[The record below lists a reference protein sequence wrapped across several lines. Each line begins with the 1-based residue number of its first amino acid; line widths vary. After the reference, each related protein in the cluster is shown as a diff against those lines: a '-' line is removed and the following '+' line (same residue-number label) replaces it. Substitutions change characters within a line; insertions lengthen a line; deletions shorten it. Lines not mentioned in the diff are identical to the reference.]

1 VTRIKIAR
9 FQAAIIFGI
18 VCLAFFHPSSVHA
31 QAVNATLSGKVVDAS
46 GGTIGKATVLATNAA
61 TGFSRSVQASDAGE
75 FTIPAL
81 PAGEYSVS
89 AVFTG
94 FGKQTKTITL
104 QVGQVAELDFTL
116 TPGSVE
122 QKVEVEA
129 TSELAEPTRTQV
141 STVIQERQIADL
153 PVNGREFIDF
163 ALLSPAVQ
171 IGDTTSGST
180 DVIVE
185 PVTKL
190 SFAGQNIHFNFIAV
204 DGADDVSTASGI
216 QRGTPPQDSV
226 LEFRV
231 INTDYSAEFGRAVGG
246 IVNIITKGGSNNWH
260 GTGYEY
266 FRNNKMDARSILA
279 APGLNTLRQ
288 NQFGAAIG
296 GPVQKDKTF
305 VFANYEGQR
314 RGESPFYNSVVLA
327 NIGDAANPAPGT
339 INFVKKNVYGL
350 PTEPAGLNVLRTA
363 DYDNAFGR
371 LDHNFSDHQI
381 FMLRYFINHG
391 TLLNQSPLN
400 DGFDLPSAFKNNRIN
415 DQSLAGSLVSIVS
428 SKITNELRGQFARR
442 NFDFK
447 TATTQPHLEVSN
459 TFTVG
464 VNRGNPDFYIEKRSE
479 FADNVTVSLAKNT
492 VSFGGDTNYVVTTES
507 FPLFYPFEADYA
519 SLGAFLGTDGAVA
532 GCPTAPACPDPFVI
546 FFERFQAP
554 SFLEPTL
561 PNFTQVYQGGA
572 IPNNIRNEAKGSMN
586 HTYNGFFIQDKW
598 RASSNLTVNYGL
610 RWDFETWP
618 SNALNNPYK
627 NFDPRLG
634 IAYNVGGPWHM
645 VVRAGSGL
653 FHGIIPSPLLACQIP
668 SCGGE
673 NGYPGHPELDSL
685 NSTTKL
691 FAYAGVPA
699 DANAALGALLST
711 GTYADAAAVPAY
723 VKTDGGCPVSNKPPA
738 AAAFL
743 SQCIDSFFGPST
755 VVRFDKNH
763 KNPYGIQSSLAIEFN
778 PFKDTTVS
786 VSYLRV
792 KGVHL
797 GSFYNVNQPNPTGQV
812 LVHDSHGNTGCKN
825 VYFLIPFGLTTNAQC
840 GHTYAI
846 PGSAGVPGTACELNG
861 ITCPENYAIYF
872 EATSRW
878 NSNWNGLLVN
888 LNKRF
893 SQRFSAEIS
902 YTYAHSIDDGPN
914 PSFVLIPQD
923 SGNIRN
929 EKANSADDIRHRVVM
944 NGTLAS
950 PTTGSMWT
958 RDFQISTIITL
969 QSPEFFTKFAGFD
982 ANGDIFGNNDRVGI
996 EGRDTFRG
1004 KNIYTVDLR
1013 GSRLFTFHEHQS
1025 LQIIAEA
1032 FNLANHTNIKYF
1044 NTVYGAADFCNVSP
1058 VPAACGGPTGG
1069 PFFKEGSPNPNYGSP
1084 RAVFN
1089 PRQIQLALRYSW

>member
-1 VTRIKIAR
+1 MNRSKWTCAAAVYLSLVLLL
-9 FQAAIIFGI
+9 FFAAIVPAAMG
-18 VCLAFFHPSSVHA
+18 
-31 QAVNATLSGKVVDAS
+31 QAVTATLSGKIIDSS
-46 GGTIGKATVLATNAA
+46 GGSVAKANITISNTA
-61 TGFSRSVQASDAGE
+61 TGFSRTTQSSDTGE
-75 FTIPAL
+75 YSIPAL
-81 PAGEYSVS
+81 PAGDYKVTVE
-89 AVFTG
+89 FTG
-94 FGKQTKTITL
+94 FRGQTKDITL
-104 QVGQVAELDFTL
+104 QVGQTAVLDFTL
-116 TPGSVE
+116 SPGQVSE
-122 QKVEVEA
+122 RVEVEA
-129 TSELAEPTRTQV
+129 TSELVEPTRTQV
-141 STVIQERQIADL
+141 STVITERQIVDL
-153 PVNGREFIDF
+153 PVNGREFINF
-163 ALLSPAVQ
+163 ALLSPAVT

-190 SFAGQNIHFNFIAV
+190 SFAGQNIHYNFIAV
-204 DGADDVSTASGI
+204 DGADNVSTASGI

-231 INTDYSAEFGRAVGG
+231 INTDYSTEMGRAVGG
-246 IVNIITKGGSNNWH
+246 IVNIITKSGTNDWH

-266 FRNNKMDARSILA
+266 FRNNKLDARSILA

-288 NQFGAAIG
+288 NQFGVAIG
-296 GPVQKDKTF
+296 GPIQKDKTF
-305 VFANYEGQR
+305 IFANYEGQR

-339 INFVKKNVYGL
+339 INYVKKNVYGL

-371 LDHNFSDHQI
+371 LDHSFSDHEI
-381 FMLRYFINHG
+381 LMLRYFINHG

-428 SKITNELRGQFARR
+428 PKVTNELRGQFARR

-447 TATTQPHLEVSN
+447 TATTQPHLEVAN
-459 TFTVG
+459 TFAVG

-479 FADNVTVSLAKNT
+479 IVDNVTINLAKNT

-519 SLGAFLGTDGAVA
+519 NLGAFLGTDGAVA

-554 SFLEPTL
+554 NFLEPTL
-561 PNFTQVYQGGA
+561 PNSAQVYQGGA
-572 IPNNIRNEAKGSMN
+572 IPNNIRNQAKGTMN

-598 RASSNLTVNYGL
+598 RASNSLTVNYGL

-618 SNALNNPYK
+618 SNALNNRYK

-634 IAYNVGGPWHM
+634 IAYNVGGPWHW

-673 NGYPGHPELDSL
+673 NGYPGHAELDNL

-699 DANAALGALLST
+699 DANAALATLLST
-711 GTYADAAAVPAY
+711 GTYPDAAAVPAY
-723 VKTDGGCPVSNKPPA
+723 VLADGGCPVNNTLTGP
-738 AAAFL
+738 AAFL
-743 SQCIDSFFGPST
+743 SQCIDSFFGPAT
-755 VVRFDKNH
+755 IVRFDKNH
-763 KNPYGIQSSLAIEFN
+763 KNPYGIQSSLALEFT

-797 GSFYNVNQPNPTGQV
+797 GSFYNINQPKSQGQV
-812 LVHDSHGNTGCKN
+812 LVHGSSGGTGCKDE
-825 VYFLIPFGLTTNAQC
+825 YFLIPFGLAPNAQC

-861 ITCPENYAIYF
+861 ITCPENYAVYF

-878 NSNWNGLLVN
+878 NSNWNGLLVSM
-888 LNKRF
+888 NKRF
-893 SQRFSAEIS
+893 SQHFSAGIS

-923 SGNIRN
+923 SGNFN
-929 EKANSADDIRHRVVM
+929 EEKANSADDIRHRFVL

-950 PTTGSMWT
+950 PTNGSMWL
-958 RDFQISTIITL
+958 RDYELSTIITL

-1004 KNIYTVDLR
+1004 KNLYTFDLR
-1013 GSRLFTFHEHQS
+1013 VSRMFHFHEHQS
-1025 LQIIAEA
+1025 LQVLAEA
-1032 FNLANHTNIKYF
+1032 FNLANHVNTKYF
-1044 NTVYGAADFCNVSP
+1044 NTVYGSADFCNVTP
-1058 VPAACGGPTGG
+1058 VPAACGPG
-1069 PFFKEGSPNPNYGSP
+1069 PFFFQGSPNPNYGTP

-1089 PRQIQLALRYSW
+1089 PRQIQLALKYSF

>member
-1 VTRIKIAR
+1 VSRKKL
-9 FQAAIIFGI
+9 
-18 VCLAFFHPSSVHA
+18 VCLQLSFIFAVLGLGFFLTA
-31 QAVNATLSGKVVDAS
+31 AGANGQAVNATLSGKVVDTS
-46 GGTIGKATVLATNAA
+46 GGTIAKATVTVSNTA
-61 TGFSRSVQASDAGE
+61 TGFSRSVQASDAGDY
-75 FTIPAL
+75 TIPAL
-81 PAGEYSVS
+81 PAGDYTVS

-94 FGKQTKTITL
+94 FGKQTKAITL
-104 QVGQVAELDFTL
+104 QVGQSADLDFTL
-116 TPGSVE
+116 TPGSVAE
-122 QKVEVEA
+122 KVEVEA
-129 TSELAEPTRTQV
+129 TSELIESTRTQV
-141 STVIQERQIADL
+141 STVIQERQIENL
-153 PVNGREFIDF
+153 PVNGREFINF

-190 SFAGQNIHFNFIAV
+190 SFAGQNIHYNFIAV

-226 LEFRV
+226 QEFRV
-231 INTDYSAEFGRAVGG
+231 INTDYSAEMGRAVGG
-246 IVNIITKGGSNNWH
+246 IVNIITRSGTNDWH
-260 GTGYEY
+260 GTLYEY
-266 FRNNKMDARSILA
+266 FRNNKLDATSILA

-288 NQFGAAIG
+288 NQFGGAIG
-296 GPVQKDKTF
+296 GPVKKDKTF
-305 VFANYEGQR
+305 IFGNYEGQR

-327 NIGDAANPAPGT
+327 NINA
-339 INFVKKNVYGL
+339 INTVKTTAFGL
-350 PTEPAGLNVLRTA
+350 PAEPAGLNALRTG
-363 DYDNAFGR
+363 DYDNGLAR
-371 LDHNFSDHQI
+371 LDHHFSDHQLL
-381 FMLRYFINHG
+381 MVRYFINHA

-415 DQSLAGSLVSIVS
+415 DQSLAGSLTSIFS
-428 SKITNELRGQFARR
+428 SNVVNELRGQFARR

-447 TATTQPHLEVSN
+447 TATTQPHLEVAN

-479 FADNVTVSLAKNT
+479 IVDNVTLNLAKNT

-507 FPLFYPFEADYA
+507 FPLFYPFEGDFGG
-519 SLGAFLGTDGAVA
+519 LGAFLGTDGGVQTPACANAAATQTIVA
-532 GCPTAPACPDPFVI
+532 GCQHPFVI

-554 SFLEPTL
+554 
-561 PNFTQVYQGGA
+561 NFNEGMLQNFAQVYAGGA
-572 IPNNIRNEAKGSMN
+572 IPNNIRNEAKGTMN

-598 RASSNLTVNYGL
+598 RASNNLTVNYGL

-618 SNALNNPYK
+618 SNSLNNPYK

-634 IAYNVGGPWHM
+634 IAYNVGGSWHW

-653 FHGIIPSPLLACQIP
+653 FHGIIPSPLLSCQIP

-673 NGYPGHPELDSL
+673 NGYPGHPELDNL

-691 FAYAGVPA
+691 FAFASSPSF
-699 DANAALGALLST
+699 NAFALDQLLT
-711 GTYADAAAVPAY
+711 NGTYPDATSTPPPGLPAGACVPISSC
-723 VKTDGGCPVSNKPPA
+723 G
-738 AAAFL
+738 
-743 SQCIDSFFGPST
+743 FFGPST
-755 VVRFDKNH
+755 IVRFDKNH

-778 PFKDTTVS
+778 PLRDTTVS

-797 GSFYNVNQPNPTGQV
+797 GSFYNINQPTPQGQV
-812 LVHDSHGNTGCKN
+812 LVHDSSGGTGCKN
-825 VYFLIPFGLTTNAQC
+825 VYFAMPQLSPDPTC
-840 GHTYAI
+840 GSTYNNSFFDGI
-846 PGSAGVPGTACELNG
+846 PGTACELNG
-861 ITCPENYAIYF
+861 ITCPENYAVYF

-893 SQRFSAEIS
+893 SQNFSAQVS

-923 SGNIRN
+923 SGNFRA
-929 EKANSADDIRHRVVM
+929 EKANSADDIRHRFVA

-950 PTTGSMWT
+950 PTTGSMWL
-958 RDFQISTIITL
+958 RDFQLSTIITL
-969 QSPEFFTKFAGFD
+969 QSPEWFTKFAGFD

-1004 KNIYTVDLR
+1004 KNIYTFDLR
-1013 GSRLFTFHEHQS
+1013 GSRMFHLREHQS
-1025 LQIIAEA
+1025 LEVIAEA
-1032 FNLANHTNIKYF
+1032 FNLANHVNIKYF
-1044 NTVYGAADFCNVSP
+1044 NTVYGSADFCNVTP
-1058 VPAACGGPTGG
+1058 LPGACNG
-1069 PFFKEGSPNPNYGSP
+1069 FSKFYLEGSPNPNYGTP

>member
-1 VTRIKIAR
+1 MLPV
-9 FQAAIIFGI
+9 
-18 VCLAFFHPSSVHA
+18 AFLLLTSRSA
-31 QAVNATLSGKVVDAS
+31 WSQTVNATLSGRVTDAS
-46 GGTIGKATVLATNAA
+46 GGSVAKATVTAANQA
-61 TGFSRSVQASDAGE
+61 TGFSRSAQASDAGE
-75 FTIPAL
+75 YTIPAL

-89 AVFTG
+89 AVFAG
-94 FGKQTKTITL
+94 FSKQTKTITL
-104 QVGQVAELDFTL
+104 LVGQAAELDFTL

-122 QKVEVEA
+122 QKVQVEA
-129 TSELAEPTRTQV
+129 TTEVQEPTRTQV
-141 STVIQERQIADL
+141 STVIQERQIEDL

-231 INTDYSAEFGRAVGG
+231 INTDYSAEMGRAVGG
-246 IVNIITKGGSNNWH
+246 IVNIITKGGTNDWH

-266 FRNNKMDARSILA
+266 FRNNKMDATSILA

-288 NQFGAAIG
+288 NQFGVAIG
-296 GPVQKDKTF
+296 GPIQKDKTF
-305 VFANYEGQR
+305 MFANYEGQR

-327 NIGDAANPAPGT
+327 NIGDATNPAPGT

-350 PTEPAGLNVLRTA
+350 PAEPVGLNVLRTA
-363 DYDNAFGR
+363 DYDNAFAR

-381 FMLRYFINHG
+381 LMLRYFINHG

-415 DQSLAGSLVSIVS
+415 DQSLAGSLVSIISPKV
-428 SKITNELRGQFARR
+428 TNELRGQFARR

-479 FADNVTVSLAKNT
+479 FVDNVTVNLNKNT
-492 VSFGGDTNYVVTTES
+492 VSFGGDTNFVVTTES
-507 FPLFYPFEADYA
+507 FPLFYPFEADFA
-519 SLGAFLGTDGAVA
+519 GLNAFLGTDGAVT
-532 GCPTAPACPDPFVI
+532 GCGKPTCPDPFVI

-554 SFLEPTL
+554 NFTEPTL
-561 PNFTQVYQGGA
+561 PNFAQVYQGGA

-598 RASSNLTVNYGL
+598 RASSKLTVTYGA

-618 SNALNNPYK
+618 SNAINNPYK

-634 IAYNVGGPWHM
+634 IAYNLGGSWHW

-673 NGYPGHPELDSL
+673 NGYPGHPELDGL

-691 FAYAGVPA
+691 FAYAGTPA
-699 DANAALGALLST
+699 DANAGLATLLSS
-711 GTYADAAAVPAY
+711 GTYPDAAPVPAY
-723 VKTDGGCPVSNKPPA
+723 VLANGGCPVNNTLTGP
-738 AAAFL
+738 AAFL
-743 SQCIDSFFGPST
+743 SQCIDSFFGPAT
-755 VVRFDKNH
+755 IVRFDKNH
-763 KNPYGIQSSLAIEFN
+763 KNPYGIQSSLALEFN
-778 PFKDTTVS
+778 PAKDTTIS

-797 GSFYNVNQPNPTGQV
+797 GSFYNINQPNPQGQV
-812 LVHDSHGNTGCKN
+812 LVHGSSGGTGCKDE
-825 VYFLIPFGLTTNAQC
+825 YFLIPFGLAPSTQC

-846 PGSAGVPGTACELNG
+846 PGSAGVPGTACELNK
-861 ITCPENYAIYF
+861 ISCPENYAVYF

-888 LNKRF
+888 LNR
-893 SQRFSAEIS
+893 RLNNHFSAGVS

-923 SGNIRN
+923 SGNFN
-929 EKANSADDIRHRVVM
+929 SEKANSADDIRHRFVF

-950 PTTGSMWT
+950 PTTGSLWL
-958 RDFQISTIITL
+958 RDFELSSIVTL

-1004 KNIYTVDLR
+1004 RNLYTADLR
-1013 GSRLFTFHEHQS
+1013 GSRMFHFREHQS
-1025 LQIIAEA
+1025 LQLIAEA
-1032 FNLANHTNIKYF
+1032 FNLANHVNIKYF
-1044 NTVYGAADFCNVSP
+1044 NTVYGSADFCNVTP
-1058 VPAACGGPTGG
+1058 VPAACGAG
-1069 PFFKEGSPNPNYGSP
+1069 PFFFQGSPNPNYGTP

>member
-1 VTRIKIAR
+1 MSRKNLVCLQVFAVLATLGPAF
-9 FQAAIIFGI
+9 FQA
-18 VCLAFFHPSSVHA
+18 SSA
-31 QAVNATLSGKVVDAS
+31 YGQAVNATLAGKVVDSS
-46 GGTIGKATVLATNAA
+46 GGSIGKASVTATNTA
-61 TGFSRSVQASDAGE
+61 TGFARSVQASDAGE
-75 FTIPAL
+75 YAIPAL
-81 PAGEYSVS
+81 PAGDYSVS

-94 FGKQTKTITL
+94 FGKQTRTITL
-104 QVGQVAELDFTL
+104 QVGQAAELDFTL

-122 QKVEVEA
+122 QKVEVGA

-141 STVIQERQIADL
+141 STVIQERQIEDL

-231 INTDYSAEFGRAVGG
+231 INTDYSAEMGRAVGG
-246 IVNIITKGGSNNWH
+246 IVNIITKSGTNDWH

-266 FRNNKMDARSILA
+266 FRNNKMDATSILA

-288 NQFGAAIG
+288 NQFGVAIG
-296 GPVQKDKTF
+296 GPIQKDQTF
-305 VFANYEGQR
+305 MFANYEGQR

-327 NIGDAANPAPGT
+327 NIGDATNPAPGT

-350 PTEPAGLNVLRTA
+350 PTEPVGLNVLRTA
-363 DYDNAFGR
+363 DYDNAFAR
-371 LDHNFSDHQI
+371 LDHNFSDHEI
-381 FMLRYFINHG
+381 LMLRYFINHG

-415 DQSLAGSLVSIVS
+415 DQSFAGSLVSIVS
-428 SKITNELRGQFARR
+428 PKVTNELRGQFARR

-464 VNRGNPDFYIEKRSE
+464 VNRGNPDFYVEKRSE
-479 FADNVTVSLAKNT
+479 VVDNVTMNLGKNT
-492 VSFGGDTNYVVTTES
+492 VSFGGDANYVVTTES
-507 FPLFYPFEADYA
+507 FPLFYPFEADFA
-519 SLGAFLGTDGAVA
+519 SLGAFLGTDGAVS
-532 GCPTAPACPDPFVI
+532 GCGRPTCPDPFVI

-554 SFLEPTL
+554 NFLEPKL
-561 PNFTQVYQGGA
+561 PNFAQVYQGGA
-572 IPNNIRNEAKGSMN
+572 IPTDIRNEAEGSMN
-586 HTYNGFFIQDKW
+586 HTYNGLFIQDKW
-598 RASSNLTVNYGL
+598 RASDKLTVTYGL

-618 SNALNNPYK
+618 SSALNNPYK

-634 IAYNVGGPWHM
+634 VAYNVGGAWHW

-673 NGYPGHPELDSL
+673 SGYPGHPELDNL

-691 FAYAGVPA
+691 FAFASGAGIMNTAINDLLQSGEYP
-699 DANAALGALLST
+699 DGA
-711 GTYADAAAVPAY
+711 
-723 VKTDGGCPVSNKPPA
+723 PA
-738 AAAFL
+738 AFCPSGFL
-743 SQCIDSFFGPST
+743 ATCGFFGPST
-755 VVRFDKNH
+755 IVRFDKNH
-763 KNPYGIQSSLAIEFN
+763 KNPYGIQSSLALEFN

-797 GSFYNVNQPNPTGQV
+797 GSFYNINQPQPQGQV
-812 LVHDSHGNTGCKN
+812 LVHGSTGGAGCKDY
-825 VYFLIPFGLTTNAQC
+825 YFAAPNLATGTAC
-840 GHTYAI
+840 GHTYSNSVFD
-846 PGSAGVPGTACELNG
+846 GLPGTACELNG
-861 ITCPENYAIYF
+861 ITCPENYAVYF

-878 NSNWNGLLVN
+878 SSNWNGLLVN
-888 LNKRF
+888 MNKRLGNHF
-893 SQRFSAEIS
+893 STGIS

-923 SGNIRN
+923 SGNFNR
-929 EKANSADDIRHRVVM
+929 EKANSADDIRQRFVL

-950 PTTGSMWT
+950 PTAGSLWL
-958 RDFQISTIITL
+958 RDYELSTIITL

-1004 KNIYTVDLR
+1004 KNLYTVDLR
-1013 GSRLFTFHEHQS
+1013 GSRMFHFREHQS
-1025 LQIIAEA
+1025 LQVIAEA
-1032 FNLANHTNIKYF
+1032 FNLANHVNIKYF
-1044 NTVYGAADFCNVSP
+1044 NTVYGAADFCNVTP
-1058 VPAACGGPTGG
+1058 LPGACTG
-1069 PFFKEGSPNPNYGSP
+1069 FSNFYLEGSPNPNYGTP

-1089 PRQIQLALRYSW
+1089 PRQIQLALRYTW

>member
-1 VTRIKIAR
+1 MSHLKR
-9 FQAAIIFGI
+9 FSLAVFCSFGF
-18 VCLAFFHPSSVHA
+18 LAFLLLHA
-31 QAVNATLSGKVVDAS
+31 PAARGQAVTATLSGKVVDTS
-46 GGTIGKATVLATNAA
+46 GGSVANAKVTATNTA
-61 TGFSRSVQASDAGE
+61 TGFSRSGQASDAGE
-75 FTIPAL
+75 YTIPAL
-81 PAGEYSVS
+81 PAGEYSI
-89 AVFTG
+89 AVEYRG
-94 FGKQTKTITL
+94 FGKQTKNITL
-104 QVGQVAELDFTL
+104 QVGQAADLDFTL
-116 TPGSVE
+116 APGEVT

-129 TSELAEPTRTQV
+129 TSELLETTRTQV
-141 STVIQERQIADL
+141 STVITENQIVNL

-163 ALLSPAVQ
+163 ALLSPAVT

-190 SFAGQNIHFNFIAV
+190 SFAGQNIHYNFIAV
-204 DGADDVSTASGI
+204 DGADDISTASGI

-231 INTDYSAEFGRAVGG
+231 VNTDYSAEFGRAVGG
-246 IVNIITKGGSNNWH
+246 IVNIITKGGSNDWH
-260 GTGYEY
+260 GGLYEY
-266 FRNNKMDARSILA
+266 FRNNKLDARSILA

-288 NQFGAAIG
+288 NQFGGTIG
-296 GPVQKDKTF
+296 GPLQKDKTF
-305 VFANYEGQR
+305 MFANYEGQR
-314 RGESPFYNSVVLA
+314 RGESPFYNSVVLK
-327 NIGDAANPAPGT
+327 NIAA
-339 INFVKKNVYGL
+339 INNVKTAVYGL
-350 PTEPAGLNVLRTA
+350 PAEPAGLDVLRTG
-363 DYDNAFGR
+363 DYDNAFAR
-371 LDHNFSDHQI
+371 LDHNFTAHEI
-381 FMLRYFINHG
+381 LMVRYFINHA

-415 DQSLAGSLVSIVS
+415 DQSVAGSLVSIVS
-428 SKITNELRGQFARR
+428 PKVVNEFRGQFARR

-447 TATTQPHLEVSN
+447 TATTQPHLEVAN

-464 VNRGNPDFYIEKRSE
+464 VNRGNPDFYIEKRGE
-479 FADNVTVSLAKNT
+479 FADNVTINLPKNT
-492 VSFGGDTNYVVTTES
+492 IIFGGDTNYVVTTES
-507 FPLFYPFEADYA
+507 FPLFYPFEGDFGG
-519 SLGAFLGTDGAVA
+519 LGAFLGTDGGVQSAACANAAATQTIVA
-532 GCPTAPACPDPFVI
+532 GCQHPFVI

-554 SFLEPTL
+554 NFAEPTL
-561 PNFTQVYQGGA
+561 ANFKQIYAGGA
-572 IPNNIRNEAKGSMN
+572 ISSSVRNQAKGSLN

-598 RASSNLTVNYGL
+598 RATNNLTVNYGL

-618 SNALNNPYK
+618 ANALNNQYK

-634 IAYNVGGPWHM
+634 VAYNVGGSWHF

-653 FHGIIPSPLLACQIP
+653 FHGIIPAPLLACQIP
-668 SCGGE
+668 SCGG
-673 NGYPGHPELDSL
+673 NTLFPGHPELDNL

-691 FAYAGVPA
+691 FAFASGAGIMNMALTDLLQNGQYPDGAPA
-699 DANAALGALLST
+699 GF
-711 GTYADAAAVPAY
+711 
-723 VKTDGGCPVSNKPPA
+723 CPSG
-738 AAAFL
+738 FL
-743 SQCIDSFFGPST
+743 ASCGFFGPST

-763 KNPYGIQSSLAIEFN
+763 KNPYGIQSSLAVEFS
-778 PFKDTTVS
+778 PLKDTTVS

-797 GSFYNVNQPNPTGQV
+797 GSFYNINQPKPQGQV
-812 LVHDSHGNTGCKN
+812 FVHNSSGGTGCKN
-825 VYFLIPFGLTTNAQC
+825 VYFAVPNLAMNPANCGLTYSNSFFD
-840 GHTYAI
+840 GL
-846 PGSAGVPGTACELNG
+846 PGTACELNG

-888 LNKRF
+888 FNKRF
-893 SQRFSAEIS
+893 SQHFSAEVS

-923 SGNIRN
+923 SGNFRT

-944 NGTLAS
+944 NGTAAS

-958 RDFQISTIITL
+958 RDFQIGTIITL

-1013 GSRLFTFHEHQS
+1013 GSRTFHFHEHQS
-1025 LQIIAEA
+1025 LQVIAEA

-1044 NTVYGAADFCNVSP
+1044 NTVYGAADFCNLTP
-1058 VPAACGGPTGG
+1058 APAACGPPGTL
-1069 PFFKEGSPNPNYGSP
+1069 FFKEGSPNPNYGTP

-1089 PRQIQLALRYSW
+1089 PRQIQLAVKFNF

>member
-1 VTRIKIAR
+1 MSSKKL
-9 FQAAIIFGI
+9 
-18 VCLAFFHPSSVHA
+18 VCLQVCVVIAALSLASFVAPIASG
-31 QAVNATLSGKVVDAS
+31 QTVNATLSGKIVDSS
-46 GGTIGKATVLATNAA
+46 GGIIGKATVTATNTA
-61 TGFSRSVQASDAGE
+61 TGVARSVQASDAGE
-75 FTIPAL
+75 YTIPAL
-81 PAGEYSVS
+81 PAGDYSVS
-89 AVFTG
+89 AVYTG

-104 QVGQVAELDFTL
+104 QVGQAAELDFTL

-129 TSELAEPTRTQV
+129 TTELAEPTRTQV
-141 STVIQERQIADL
+141 STVIAERQIADL

-204 DGADDVSTASGI
+204 DGADDISTASGI

-226 LEFRV
+226 QEFRV
-231 INTDYSAEFGRAVGG
+231 INTDYSAEMGRAVGG
-246 IVNIITKGGSNNWH
+246 IVNIITKSGTNDWH

-266 FRNNKMDARSILA
+266 FRNNQMDATSILA

-296 GPVQKDKTF
+296 GPIKKDKTF

-327 NIGDAANPAPGT
+327 NIGDATNPAPGT
-339 INFVKKNVYGL
+339 INYVKKNVYGL
-350 PTEPAGLNVLRTA
+350 PTEPVGLNVLRTA
-363 DYDNAFGR
+363 DYDNAFAR
-371 LDHNFSDHQI
+371 LDHHFSDHELL
-381 FMLRYFINHG
+381 MLRYFINHG

-415 DQSLAGSLVSIVS
+415 DQSLAGSLVSIISPKV
-428 SKITNELRGQFARR
+428 TNELRGQFARR
-442 NFDFK
+442 NFDFR

-464 VNRGNPDFYIEKRSE
+464 VNRGNPDFYVEKRSE
-479 FADNVTVSLAKNT
+479 FVDNLTMNLAKHTVSL
-492 VSFGGDTNYVVTTES
+492 GGDTNYVVTTES

-519 SLGAFLGTDGAVA
+519 SLNAFLGTDGAVS
-532 GCPTAPACPDPFVI
+532 GCGTPTCPDPFVI

-554 SFLEPTL
+554 NFTEPTL
-561 PNFTQVYQGGA
+561 ANFSQIYKGGA
-572 IPNNIRNEAKGSMN
+572 IPDNIRNEAKGSMN

-598 RASSNLTVNYGL
+598 RASDNLTLTYGL

-634 IAYNVGGPWHM
+634 VAYNLGGSWHW

-691 FAYAGVPA
+691 FAFASGPGIMNTAINDLLQNGEYPDGAPAGF
-699 DANAALGALLST
+699 
-711 GTYADAAAVPAY
+711 
-723 VKTDGGCPVSNKPPA
+723 CPSG
-738 AAAFL
+738 FL
-743 SQCIDSFFGPST
+743 ASCGFFGPST
-755 VVRFDKNH
+755 IVRFDKNH
-763 KNPYGIQSSLAIEFN
+763 KNPYGIQSSLAVEFN

-797 GSFYNVNQPNPTGQV
+797 GSFYNINQPTPQGQV
-812 LVHDSHGNTGCKN
+812 QVHGSSGGTGCKDY
-825 VYFLIPFGLTTNAQC
+825 YFAAPNLAAGTAC
-840 GHTYAI
+840 GHTYSNPVFDGI
-846 PGSAGVPGTACELNG
+846 PGTACELNG
-861 ITCPENYAIYF
+861 ITCPENYAVFF

-888 LNKRF
+888 INKRF
-893 SQRFSAEIS
+893 SQHFSTEIS

-923 SGNIRN
+923 SSNFRE
-929 EKANSADDIRHRVVM
+929 EKANSADDIRHRFVL
-944 NGTLAS
+944 NGTVAS
-950 PTTGSMWT
+950 PTKGSMLL
-958 RDFQISTIITL
+958 RDYELSTIITL

-1004 KNIYTVDLR
+1004 TNLYTVDLR
-1013 GSRLFTFHEHQS
+1013 GSRTFHFREKQS
-1025 LQIIAEA
+1025 LQILAEA
-1032 FNLANHTNIKYF
+1032 FNLANHVNNKYF
-1044 NTVYGAADFCNVSP
+1044 NTVYGSADFCNVTP
-1058 VPAACGGPTGG
+1058 VPAACGAG
-1069 PFFKEGSPNPNYGSP
+1069 PFFFQGSPNPNYGTP

-1089 PRQIQLALRYSW
+1089 PRQIQLALRYNW